1 MGLICVCVCVCVCAC
16 VRVCCKSFL
25 WNVLAGSLLVV
36 LLHMYRKMAGNFLT
50 KCSLSTNLNCTVL
63 VNMCW
68 KLSHM
73 SSISA
78 GRLPAHDE
86 WIFLSS
92 AYTLTHTHMHPP
104 HTHLHTHMH
113 PYTHTHTSHTP
124 SHTHAPSH
132 MHLTHTHSKKTHT
145 LRSGSPKAINFLKT
159 DTPNMQM
166 TFTLKDHPKATLQYS
181 RC

>member
-86 WIFLSS
+86 LNFLVKCMHPH
-92 AYTLTHTHMHPP
+92 THTHTHTHMPHTYFHTHTHPP
-104 HTHLHTHMH
+104 THTPSHTHTPHTPLHTHMH
-113 PYTHTHTSHTP
+113 PHTCTSHTYIARKP
-124 SHTHAPSH
+124 IRFGA
-132 MHLTHTHSKKTHT
+132 
-145 LRSGSPKAINFLKT
+145 A
-159 DTPNMQM
+159 
-166 TFTLKDHPKATLQYS
+166 LQK
-181 RC
+181 R